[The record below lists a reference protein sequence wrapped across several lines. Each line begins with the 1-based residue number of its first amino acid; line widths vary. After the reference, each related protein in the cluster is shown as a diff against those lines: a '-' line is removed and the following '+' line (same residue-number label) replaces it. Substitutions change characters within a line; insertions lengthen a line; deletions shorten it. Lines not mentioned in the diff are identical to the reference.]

1 MRDIMDTG
9 KIPRDHK
16 IWMVPVS
23 DLCAGA
29 PGPLPSSLGIFHFHK
44 KQIRNKEMGFGRGYV
59 HGGEGSLPAIIRTI
73 DP

>member
-1 MRDIMDTG
+1 MDG
-9 KIPRDHK
+9 
-16 IWMVPVS
+16 
-23 DLCAGA
+23 
-29 PGPLPSSLGIFHFHK
+29 SSIGLVCRRARATAIFYQNILFYN